1 MTSAPAAPQCCA
13 TPVCKNIFLL
23 QALLLC
29 TLIYAMNKTRF
40 CTNRALT
47 FISRFASF
55 QIIKFKHITSKFLTK
70 NNILNMLKQYAQAM
84 HLWYKYEKTSKPL
97 SAAWTFF
104 TLVEAPPQSPANTNC
119 VLITQSFRLRL
130 RDSANRFLF
139 TNLTLKHSV
148 IHARIDAKVRR
159 FT

>member
-1 MTSAPAAPQCCA
+1 M
-13 TPVCKNIFLL
+13 
-23 QALLLC
+23 LLC

-40 CTNRALT
+40 YTNRVLT

-104 TLVEAPPQSPANTNC
+104 TLVEAPPQSPANTKC
-119 VLITQSFRLRL
+119 VLKTQSSRLRL
-130 RDSANRFLF
+130 RDSLNRYF
-139 TNLTLKHSV
+139 TDHFTASMALISSASLRV
-148 IHARIDAKVRR
+148 ISPSIAAAAVTNA
-159 FT
+159 FFSAEVSL